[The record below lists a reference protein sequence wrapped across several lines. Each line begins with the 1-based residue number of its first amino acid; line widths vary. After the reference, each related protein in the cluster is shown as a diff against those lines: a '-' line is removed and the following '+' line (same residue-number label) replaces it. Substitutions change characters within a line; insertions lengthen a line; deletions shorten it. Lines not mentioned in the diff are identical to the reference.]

1 MGDEK
6 TRVSA
11 CTTEESIS
19 HDVSFLLSVNNEDT
33 LHGLV
38 NAYSRCILSARTGKL
53 FIAEEDTRCSR
64 GYCELACCNGA
75 ACGFICIVP
84 RAKHQPRCGNDL
96 ALAALSR
103 CVSLFLSLLPSR
115 SSPFPTPRPTPV
127 SRSCGRNYRI
137 FSDTNMRL
145 VDTRGWRRWY

>member
-1 MGDEK
+1 MK
-6 TRVSA
+6 
-11 CTTEESIS
+11 ESIS

-38 NAYSRCILSARTGKL
+38 NAYSRCTLSARTGKL
-53 FIAEEDTRCSR
+53 FIAEEDTCYSR

-103 CVSLFLSLLPSR
+103 SVSPFLPLLPSR
-115 SSPFPTPRPTPV
+115 SSPVPPLPA
-127 SRSCGRNYRI
+127 SRRCGRNYRI

-145 VDTRGWRRWY
+145 VDARGWGRWY